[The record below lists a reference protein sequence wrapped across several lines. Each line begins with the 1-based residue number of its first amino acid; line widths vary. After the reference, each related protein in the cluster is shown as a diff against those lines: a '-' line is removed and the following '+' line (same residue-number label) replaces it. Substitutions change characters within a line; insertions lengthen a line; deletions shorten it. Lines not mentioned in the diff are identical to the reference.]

1 MKAEEKG
8 VYTQLSF
15 GDVRRINDAITQIKA
30 MARAD
35 KIETGNE
42 NPIYKYK
49 SVVDFDRETIVSER
63 NFHSE
68 ITIIDVLNATEEDM
82 NEIIYGSFQETYPRG
97 GVLLVYLGYKN
108 EYVYVFKQFVFRSQ
122 YEENEQK
129 KWRYI

>member
-63 NFHSE
+63 NFHS
-68 ITIIDVLNATEEDM
+68 
-82 NEIIYGSFQETYPRG
+82 
-97 GVLLVYLGYKN
+97 
-108 EYVYVFKQFVFRSQ
+108 
-122 YEENEQK
+122 
-129 KWRYI
+129 